1 MNTVSNSNGSVDSF
15 WLITD
20 CKVKKT
26 AKGSTFLDL
35 TLSDKL
41 TEINGKLWDYNE
53 QLHGKFESGEIV
65 KIRGTVSQYN
75 GQDQLTVSR
84 IRKAVPADNIDP
96 SELVKSAEFS
106 GDKMLGEITVV
117 IDNMKNE
124 DIKNLVGAIVSDYRE
139 KLLYW
144 PAAFKLHHAIRGG
157 LLMHTLSVLRLA
169 QSVASLYPFLNND
182 LLFAG
187 AILHDIAKTEE
198 FEVTDAG
205 IASGYSVEGN
215 LLGHLARGAMIID
228 EYSKKLGT
236 DRKISV
242 MLQHMVLSHHG
253 EPEFGAAVRPA
264 FAEAEILSELDRLDA
279 TIYEMSEAVS
289 KTAPDEFSDRVWCLD
304 NRKLYNHATAGA
316 ELKVDLIKD

>member
-1 MNTVSNSNGSVDSF
+1 MNTSSNSNGTVDSF

-20 CKVKKT
+20 CKIKKT

-35 TLSDKL
+35 TLSDKS

-53 QLHGKFESGEIV
+53 QLHGKFESGELV
-65 KIRGTVSQYN
+65 KIRGSISQYN
-75 GQDQLTVSR
+75 GQDQLTVNR
-84 IRKAVPADNIDP
+84 IRKAVSADNIDP
-96 SELVKSAEFS
+96 SDFVKSAEFS
-106 GDKMLGEITVV
+106 GDAMLSEITAV
-117 IDNMKNE
+117 IDAMKNE
-124 DIKNLVGAIVSDYRE
+124 DIKRLTEAIISDYRT

-169 QSVASLYPFLNND
+169 QSVAALYPFLNND

-198 FEVTDAG
+198 FEVTDTG
-205 IASGYSVEGN
+205 LASDYSVEGN
-215 LLGHLARGAMIID
+215 LLGHLARGAIIID
-228 EYSKKLGT
+228 EYSKKLNI

-264 FAEAEILSELDRLDA
+264 FAEAEILSQLDRLDA

-289 KTAPDEFSDRVWCLD
+289 KTAPDGFSDRVWCLD
-304 NRKLYNHATAGA
+304 NRKLYNHATGGDG
-316 ELKVDLIKD
+316 LKVDLIKD